1 MFIQLLKTD
10 PRQYVA
16 IVLVVV
22 ISICL
27 HELAHGLVA
36 VWRGDRTPI
45 DEGRLTLNP
54 LVQMG
59 PVSLVVLLISG
70 IAWGAMP
77 IDRSRLRG
85 RYAEALVAVAGPLAN
100 VLIAVVALTALALW
114 QRHNPQ
120 VARGELSHFADN
132 GRLLLRAFGIMNI
145 ALALFNML
153 PVPPLDGAH
162 VLSNLSTGY
171 ARAAERVSMSG
182 ASIVIFVLVFSFAG
196 RFIFSAARDAAA
208 WYLRQMGAS

>member
-16 IVLVVV
+16 VVLVVV

-36 VWRGDRTPI
+36 VRRGDRTPI

-59 PVSLVVLLISG
+59 PVSILVMLIAG

-77 IDRSRLRG
+77 IDRTRLRG
-85 RYAEALVAVAGPLAN
+85 RYAEALVAAAGPLMN
-100 VLIAVVALTALALW
+100 VLIALVALTALALW
-114 QRHNPQ
+114 QRHDPRAAGGQ
-120 VARGELSHFADN
+120 LSDFADN
-132 GRLLLRAFGIMNI
+132 GRLLLRAFGVMNI
-145 ALALFNML
+145 ALALFNLL
-153 PVPPLDGAH
+153 PLPPLDGSH
-162 VLSNLSTGY
+162 ILGNISPSY
-171 ARAAERVSMSG
+171 ARAAESMAMSG
-182 ASIVIFVLVFSFAG
+182 ASILIFVIV
-196 RFIFSAARDAAA
+196 FSAAGRVIFPAARNA
-208 WYLRQMGAS
+208 ADWYLRHVSGF